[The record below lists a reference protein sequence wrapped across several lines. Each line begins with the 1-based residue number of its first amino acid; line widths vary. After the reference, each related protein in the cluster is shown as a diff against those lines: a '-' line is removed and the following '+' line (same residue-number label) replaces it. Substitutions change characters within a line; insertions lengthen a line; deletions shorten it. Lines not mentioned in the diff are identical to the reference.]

1 MVVAAVSATESAIC
15 QIGGPGGSMM
25 RSSIRNGVA
34 VGKSD
39 RPMAIG
45 LSGALMIANHVIHG
59 SIMINIAGVI
69 MPCASFRSVHAA
81 PMVMK
86 IDPKMKAAI
95 TRNRYSHMMSD
106 MWTTS
111 P

>member
-1 MVVAAVSATESAIC
+1 MAVSATDRTIC
-15 QIGGPGGSMM
+15 QAGGPGGSMM
-25 RSSIRNGVA
+25 RNSMRNGVA
-34 VGKSD
+34 VGTSD
-39 RPMAIG
+39 RPIAIG

-59 SIMINIAGVI
+59 SIMISIAGVI
-69 MPCASFRSVHAA
+69 IPCASLRSVQAA

-86 IDPKMKAAI
+86 IDPKMNAAM

>member
-1 MVVAAVSATESAIC
+1 
-15 QIGGPGGSMM
+15 MM
-25 RSSIRNGVA
+25 RSSIKKGLA
-34 VGKSD
+34 VGTSD
-39 RPMAIG
+39 RPTEIG

-59 SIMINIAGVI
+59 SIMISIAGVI
-69 MPCASFRSVHAA
+69 IPCASLRSLQAA

-86 IDPKMKAAI
+86 IDPKMNAAM
-95 TRNRYSHMMSD
+95 TRNRYSHAMSD